1 MIYLKKADYANTTV
15 HCRIGFFNRRSS
27 RLYSCIGM
35 PHSPLNS
42 ISHHVF
48 SIVRLFMQ

>member
-15 HCRIGFFNRRSS
+15 HCIIGFFNRRSS
-27 RLYSCIGM
+27 RLYSCIRT
-35 PHSPLNS
+35 PHSPPNS
-42 ISHHVF
+42 ISHYVF